1 MLILSVCGSCFRV
14 IDYTN
19 VARIRDKRF
28 PFRIPTTH
36 VQSKVRCSQDFMEV
50 DIVRSS
56 PQAKIYLQQLENYP
70 DEACK
75 PVFHKGVAT
84 FRLSLAEQNMS
95 RCGIVRVVNKMT
107 GQKVYYHRIIVVE
120 PGDEGKHTFT
130 VKCIVTELD
139 LQTKISGLD
148 HRVVRRNVLPAGFQE
163 DDTVDIQDEIKGNAP
178 IPMLSVGVRQGGK
191 LVTGE
196 LNVSPGTPLQMEIFL
211 DTESAPVYGLL
222 VTYMQVTDTRTA
234 EETIIFNGCSVDP
247 YLFENFDTVNGDFL
261 IAKFRAFKF
270 PESTYVQFRGTVNVC
285 LDKCQGVECSN
296 GKVGFGKKK
305 RAISMSGDKNK
316 VFEVTMSTFIKVD
329 YDSQVPDATLSQ
341 FIRPGK
347 NRTFERS
354 VIGEQVQEQLVYKW
368 SESSGSSY
376 CLNLIQIL
384 LSFFFLSFF

>member
-1 MLILSVCGSCFRV
+1 MGAKCIYLVLLCV
-14 IDYTN
+14 
-19 VARIRDKRF
+19 
-28 PFRIPTTH
+28 TTTLAN
-36 VQSKVRCSQDFMEV
+36 VQSKVRCSKDMMEV

-107 GQKVYYHRIIVVE
+107 GQKVYYHRIIVEE
-120 PGDEGKHTFT
+120 PADLSKHGFT
-130 VKCIVTELD
+130 VKCIVTEVE
-139 LQTKISGLD
+139 LQSKISSIGHD
-148 HRVVRRNVLPAGFQE
+148 VVRRSVLPAGFQE
-163 DDTVDIQDEIKGNAP
+163 DDTVDIQAEIAGMAP

-211 DTESAPVYGLL
+211 NSESAPVYGLL
-222 VTYMQVTDTRTA
+222 VTYMQVTDTKTA

-247 YLFENFDTVNGDFL
+247 YLFENFNTVDGDFL
-261 IAKFRAFKF
+261 TAKFRAFKF

-296 GKVGFGKKK
+296 GQVGFGRKK
-305 RAISMSGDKNK
+305 RAISMSGNQNN

-329 YDSQVPDATLSQ
+329 YDSEIPDATLSQ

-354 VIGEQVQEQLVYKW
+354 VIGEQVQEQFMYKW
-368 SESSGSSY
+368 SESSSSSH
-376 CLNLIQIL
+376 CPLNIFIL
-384 LSFFFLSFF
+384 LSLVLSSFLSSFF